1 MFAAEDY
8 DPGDQVFICY
18 GLRTNAEL
26 AMGYGMALPRNP
38 VDFVKVR
45 PVHCVFSRRA
55 SAGTVMHPPPAQYSA
70 EPHVDDPAADRKV
83 ALLRRVGY
91 GLCVVPLDPLAGGG
105 GFPLW
110 RISLFSLA
118 SALPAARSH
127 AGVMP
132 SSPLPPGTASIM
144 VLARMN
150 AQQVSAAEA
159 LVDKGVPLCDFDPLD
174 STLDDPIFGAALA
187 VSGGGDGAR
196 TKIVRADG
204 SVEEEG
210 EEAESAD
217 IGSFDA
223 FPLRDSELG
232 SARNSSVLFPP
243 LLASAAPDGGGH
255 DAGQLEVEF
264 QESGGGGGESYRRY
278 VAAAARGKRCTGSA
292 CSLQRAV
299 AFHYRPQ
306 CAFLWHQLDRLAT
319 GTDDARAARGA
330 GTTVHS
336 TGGVTSVHAW
346 EGRDAAELPAP
357 YGTAGGGGVNATE
370 VVARDMD
377 PGRPQAPMMAEAH
390 LRVMSMSMRMLASR
404 DTTMAVRPP
413 LSLSPPPLS
422 VPLYA
427 RSRAPSPS
435 ARGRVR
441 CRRTRPRLPT
451 SSGCLPLR
459 RGTPLSPPHT
469 PHGTA
474 AALRCSLAR
483 PSRTWRTRGSTR
495 RCTTCGASSPTSP
508 TGTQH
513 TLRYGSHACVG
524 E

>member
-1 MFAAEDY
+1 
-8 DPGDQVFICY
+8 
-18 GLRTNAEL
+18 
-26 AMGYGMALPRNP
+26 
-38 VDFVKVR
+38 
-45 PVHCVFSRRA
+45 
-55 SAGTVMHPPPAQYSA
+55 
-70 EPHVDDPAADRKV
+70 
-83 ALLRRVGY
+83 
-91 GLCVVPLDPLAGGG
+91 
-105 GFPLW
+105 
-110 RISLFSLA
+110 
-118 SALPAARSH
+118 
-127 AGVMP
+127 
-132 SSPLPPGTASIM
+132 
-144 VLARMN
+144 MN

-232 SARNSSVLFPP
+232 SARSSSVLFPP

-413 LSLSPPPLS
+413 LSPSSPPPFCPA
-422 VPLYA
+422 VCPLACALTQCPWACPVQEDEAEIAHLERLLASAQGDTSEPAAHATRHRRRTALLTRSSLANVAHA
-427 RSRAPSPS
+427 RFNASLHYVWRFFSNITHGHPAHPEVRV
-435 ARGRVR
+435 ACLRGRVR
-441 CRRTRPRLPT
+441 ERECVLV
-451 SSGCLPLR
+451 CAH
-459 RGTPLSPPHT
+459 RGRAWALLSALLYT
-469 PHGTA
+469 ATA
-474 AALRCSLAR
+474 APLPGARPPAAPPPVLRHAAGRRVPAGGVRDGGRGSCGQALRGLPRHRTGPGAARDCGDRGHGAPCQATLAALWAQGGA
-483 PSRTWRTRGSTR
+483 PQR
-495 RCTTCGASSPTSP
+495 RSVAGGEGDSGQNRA
-508 TGTQH
+508 
-513 TLRYGSHACVG
+513 RVG
-524 E
+524 EGARSQHCVPV